1 MRQWPG
7 LALALLTV
15 ACAVSS
21 PKPGFADRRAVVV
34 DGKTYEMGQLTE
46 STWTAIGQ
54 AESTPTAGLSPEHR
68 SAVIREIERLSKC
81 RVTES
86 DYLVEARQLD
96 AQVDCA
102 RRLQN

>member
-7 LALALLTV
+7 LALALFTV
-15 ACAVSS
+15 ACAVSA
-21 PKPGFADRRAVVV
+21 PEPGFADRRSVVV
-34 DGKTYEMGQLTE
+34 DGRTYEVGQLTE
-46 STWTAIGQ
+46 STWIAIGQ
-54 AESTPTAGLSPEHR
+54 ATSTPTAALSSEHR
-68 SAVIREIERLSKC
+68 IAVIREIERLSKC

-86 DYLVEARQLD
+86 DYLVAARQLD